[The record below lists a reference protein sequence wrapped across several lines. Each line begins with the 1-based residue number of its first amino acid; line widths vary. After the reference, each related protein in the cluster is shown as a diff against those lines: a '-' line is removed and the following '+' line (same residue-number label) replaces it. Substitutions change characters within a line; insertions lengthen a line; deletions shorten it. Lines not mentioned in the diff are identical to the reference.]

1 MASIGGTQTEKTPW
15 DYVYDFL
22 GGTLAPVIF
31 EIQRLLP
38 DSLLFGTLVMFIL
51 TGNTTWGVLLT
62 FLIELLVAHG
72 ILATGFQ
79 AYQGPQKS
87 QGPLSCRP
95 GFRHPRFDF
104 TRFFIRDRYPS
115 VSTFSLGAIATYFG
129 LTINYFSETL
139 RAMGPEWAARV
150 TVAYIFIALFVVS
163 ILSTRLLYGCESK
176 SELIIALIAGLLSS
190 IILFSINFSIFGA
203 EGINILGLPM
213 LVDKTKEGNPIYIC
227 TKQNPM

>member
-1 MASIGGTQTEKTPW
+1 MASAIQSQAEKTPW
-15 DYVYDFL
+15 DYTYEFF
-22 GGTLAPVIF
+22 GGTIVPVVF

-38 DSLLFGTLVMFIL
+38 DSLLFGTLAMFIF

-62 FLIELLVAHG
+62 FLVEILVAHG
-72 ILATGFQ
+72 LLAAGFQ
-79 AYQGPQKS
+79 AYQGPQKAM
-87 QGPLSCRP
+87 GPLSCRP

-115 VSTFSLGAIATYFG
+115 VSTFSLSAIATYFG
-129 LTINYFSETL
+129 LTINYFAETL

-176 SELIIALIAGLLSS
+176 SELLVALIAGLLISVL
-190 IILFSINFSIFGA
+190 LFSINFALFGA

-227 TKQNPM
+227 TKQGGL